1 MAVLMS
7 WTAVK
12 HKLKRVVARMLQV
25 SAYGSEEQSDTGES
39 EAHVDQQ
46 RPMWISR
53 ACPEACI
60 QLWLWR
66 R

>member
-46 RPMWISR
+46 SLSWGMHSALVVAQVTCGR
-53 ACPEACI
+53 
-60 QLWLWR
+60 
-66 R
+66 